1 MHPVTATHN
10 KTDWGLIL
18 KPFWLPLLLCPNYV
32 LYTITDEVLQLEA
45 IEYVTAVFCF

>member
-18 KPFWLPLLLCPNYV
+18 KPFWLPLLSCPKYV
-32 LYTITDEVLQLEA
+32 LYTVIDEVLQLDTT
-45 IEYVTAVFCF
+45 EYVTVVVCF